1 MKLKQLIVTAIATA
15 GLTFAAQAAPA
26 PYGGAAE
33 QANSGAILVGGHGG
47 HGGGHGGGH
56 FGGGLGG
63 GHFGGGSHFS
73 GGGHFSAPR
82 FSGGHYGGRHLG
94 GGNWGGRSWSHRG
107 GHWRGHGYRR
117 GGYYYYGWGGGSCY
131 GNCLAAGY
139 SSSYC
144 AVHSY
149 DFCW

>member
-1 MKLKQLIVTAIATA
+1 MKLKQLFVTAIATA

-26 PYGGAAE
+26 SYGGVAD
-33 QANSGAILVGGHGG
+33 QASSRVILVGGHGG
-47 HGGGHGGGH
+47 GGHGGGGH
-56 FGGGLGG
+56 FGGGR
-63 GHFGGGSHFS
+63 HFGGGSHFS
-73 GGGHFSAPR
+73 APRFGGGHFSAPR
-82 FSGGHYGGRHLG
+82 FGGGHYGARHLG
-94 GGNWGGRSWSHRG
+94 G
-107 GHWRGHGYRR
+107 GHWRGHGHRR